1 MPIRISKK
9 MRELRAIGKSIED
22 NPIWTVGDEETGK
35 IIGDIH
41 TRAKGTVF
49 IATVYGTPLRTS
61 EFFDAEQAERFI
73 LESTRT

>member
-41 TRAKGTVF
+41 TRAKGTIF
-49 IATVYGTPLRTS
+49 MATVYGTPLRTS
-61 EFFDAEQAERFI
+61 EFLDAQQAESFI
-73 LESTRT
+73 LKASRA